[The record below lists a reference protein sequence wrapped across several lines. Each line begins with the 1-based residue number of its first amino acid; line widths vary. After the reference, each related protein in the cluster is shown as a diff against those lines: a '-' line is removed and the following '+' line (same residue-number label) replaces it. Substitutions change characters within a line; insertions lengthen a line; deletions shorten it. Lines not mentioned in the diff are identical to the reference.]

1 MSALPQLSLK
11 ALATVGRSAAVLA
24 LIFWISFI
32 EIFIYLAHTRPRSID
47 VATGRVYSINNH
59 GSIVFLTRAEN
70 IFLYAFACVAGA
82 LIVVAAVC
90 YNRTRAGN
98 SESLRK

>member
-32 EIFIYLAHTRPRSID
+32 EIFIYLAWNPIAPNGINILRS
-47 VATGRVYSINNH
+47 R
-59 GSIVFLTRAEN
+59 
-70 IFLYAFACVAGA
+70 
-82 LIVVAAVC
+82 
-90 YNRTRAGN
+90 RAGERRV
-98 SESLRK
+98 SCTVDTTAGHGC